1 MPVIGRDQI
10 KEGYVHTLGQSHDE
24 LPEDANRIATDIFF
38 DTLMGLI
45 SNNVSVIAE
54 AAFQHQIWSTML
66 EPFMSKAQVYLILC
80 KFDEN
85 IALKRFVQ
93 RGLDNPLREYFH
105 GDKGIDLARKGL
117 RLDISSYEE
126 PRIDVPTFNVDASRE
141 YTPSIEELGKK
152 IFG

>member
-10 KEGYVHTLGQSHDE
+10 KEGYVHTLGQSHNE

-45 SNNVSVIAE
+45 SKNVSVIAE

-80 KFDEN
+80 KVDEN

-93 RGLDNPLREYFH
+93 RELDNPLREYFY
-105 GDKGIDLARKGL
+105 GDKDIDLARKGL
-117 RLDISSYEE
+117 RLEMINDLLTKSCLRPIYAYTRRRTY
-126 PRIDVPTFNVDASRE
+126 PKIDNIPYF
-141 YTPSIEELGKK
+141 
-152 IFG
+152 